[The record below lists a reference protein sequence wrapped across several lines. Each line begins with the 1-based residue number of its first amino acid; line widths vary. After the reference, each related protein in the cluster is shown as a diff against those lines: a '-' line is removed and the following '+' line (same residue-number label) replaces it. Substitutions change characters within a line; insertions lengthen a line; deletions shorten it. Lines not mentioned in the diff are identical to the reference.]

1 MRKGNH
7 NSISGEGRRGPKA
20 AAALRLAPPAP
31 SGAAHDPL
39 SKFGAQK
46 IAIFPPLS
54 TGNPAGVYVKNLR
67 ASGRRSTE
75 ARLDRFASFF
85 GHTLNSYPWA
95 ELSAGD
101 LLMARGLLLDLGA
114 SKSTINMTLSALR
127 GVARTQRRM
136 HPDRMTAETVAAV
149 CEVEGVK
156 GSTAPAGR
164 ALREEEIASLERI
177 CARDRSP
184 AGARD
189 SALLSLLYYA
199 GLRRD
204 EACRL
209 EPDDWQPRERRL
221 RILGKGDK
229 EEFVPVEAKA
239 ARLALG
245 RWLKRR
251 GRGAGPLFCSVWR
264 GGHVRRDDGSVR
276 ALSGDAVY
284 KIVERRAR
292 AAGLRPCTPHDLR
305 RSAITHLLE
314 RGTDALAV
322 QAFARH
328 EQLSTTMRYDRR
340 REEAKREAAR
350 KLAELRRVPPTPLK
364 PRPRRAPRKGKRG
377 RGGRPRL
384 GRLESRPRPQ
394 LVEIA
399 RAHRVDIADG
409 ATRAELAAAIRAACG
424 DSTKMEEIP

>member
-1 MRKGNH
+1 VGKVNH
-7 NSISGEGRRGPKA
+7 NSNPKKGRGGFKS
-20 AAALRLAPPAP
+20 AAALRLA
-31 SGAAHDPL
+31 SSQVSAAASEPL

-46 IAIFPPLS
+46 IALFPS
-54 TGNPAGVYVKNLR
+54 AAQGNPAGVFLQNLR
-67 ASGRRSTE
+67 GDGRRATRE
-75 ARLDRFASFF
+75 RLKKFASFF
-85 GHTLNSYPWA
+85 GHNLDSYPWA

-101 LLMARGLLLDLGA
+101 VLTARGLLLDLGA

-136 HPDRMTAETVAAV
+136 HPDRMTAEVCAAI
-149 CEVEGVK
+149 CEVEGVR
-156 GSTAPAGR
+156 GSTPPAGR
-164 ALREEEIASLERI
+164 ALREEEIAALERT

-189 SALLSLLYYA
+189 LALLSLLYYQ

-209 EPDDWQPRERRL
+209 EPEDWLARDRRL
-221 RILGKGDK
+221 RVLGKGDK
-229 EEFVPVEAKA
+229 EEFVYVESKET
-239 ARLALG
+239 RLALG
-245 RWLKRR
+245 RWLRRR
-251 GRGAGPLFCSVWR
+251 GRVSGPLFCSVWR
-264 GGHVRRDDGSVR
+264 GGRVR
-276 ALSGDAVY
+276 ADEGQARPLSGDAVY

-292 AAGLRPCTPHDLR
+292 QASLRPCTPHDLR

-328 EQLSTTMRYDRR
+328 EQLSTTTRYDRR

-350 KLAELRRVPPTPLK
+350 RLAEQKRVPPAPLK

-377 RGGRPRL
+377 RGGRPRMGL
-384 GRLESRPRPQ
+384 LEARPRAE
-394 LVEIA
+394 LVALA
-399 RAHRVDIADG
+399 RAHRCEFTER
-409 ATRAELAAAIRAACG
+409 ATRAELAGLIREAVA
-424 DSTKMEEIP
+424 E

>member
-7 NSISGEGRRGPKA
+7 NSISGRGAGGRKA
-20 AAALRLAPPAP
+20 AAALKLAPAPAP
-31 SGAAHDPL
+31 EVARRPL
-39 SKFGAQK
+39 SEFGARTL
-46 IAIFPPLS
+46 AIFPPVSL
-54 TGNPAGVYVKNLR
+54 GNPAGVYVKNLR

-85 GHTLNSYPWA
+85 GHTLDSYPWA

-101 LLMARGLLLDLGA
+101 VLTCRGLLLDLGA

-136 HPDRMTAETVAAV
+136 HPDRMTAEMAAAI

-189 SALLSLLYYA
+189 LALLSLLYYA

-221 RILGKGDK
+221 RVLGKGDK

-251 GRGAGPLFCSVWR
+251 GRAVGTLFCSVWR
-264 GGHVRRDDGSVR
+264 GGHVRKGDGDVR
-276 ALSGDAVY
+276 PLSGDAVY

-350 KLAELRRVPPTPLK
+350 KLAELKRVPPAPLK
-364 PRPRRAPRKGKRG
+364 PRPRRAPRHGKKG
-377 RGGRPRL
+377 RGGRPRMGL
-384 GRLESRPRPQ
+384 LEARPREE
-394 LVEIA
+394 LVALA
-399 RAHRVDIADG
+399 RAHRCEFG
-409 ATRAELAAAIRAACG
+409 EKATCAELARLIREAVG
-424 DSTKMEEIP
+424 

>member
-7 NSISGEGRRGPKA
+7 NSISGKGAGGRKS
-20 AAALRLAPPAP
+20 AAALKLAPAPAP
-31 SGAAHDPL
+31 EIAHSPL

-54 TGNPAGVYVKNLR
+54 QGNPAGVYVKNLR

-85 GHTLNSYPWA
+85 GHTLDSYPWA

-101 LLMARGLLLDLGA
+101 VLTARGLLLDLGA

-127 GVARTQRRM
+127 GVARTQRLM
-136 HPDRMTAETVAAV
+136 HPHRMSAETCAAI
-149 CEVEGVK
+149 CEVKGVK
-156 GSTAPAGR
+156 GSTPPAGR
-164 ALREEEIASLERI
+164 ALREEEIASLERL
-177 CARDRSP
+177 CARDRTP

-189 SALLSLLYYA
+189 LALVSLLYYV

-204 EACRL
+204 EACLL
-209 EPDDWQPRERRL
+209 EPDDWRGRDNRL
-221 RILGKGDK
+221 RILGKGSK
-229 EEFVPVEAKA
+229 EEFVYVEAKQ

-245 RWLKRR
+245 RWLRRR
-251 GRGAGPLFCSVWR
+251 GRRPGPLFCSVWR
-264 GGHVRRDDGSVR
+264 GGHVRVGSGALR
-276 ALSGDAVY
+276 PLSGDAVY

-328 EQLSTTMRYDRR
+328 EQLSTTTRYDRR
-340 REEAKREAAR
+340 REAAKRDATR
-350 KLAELRRVPPTPLK
+350 RLAEQKRVPPAPVR
-364 PRPRRAPRKGKRG
+364 PRPKRVPRHGKKG
-377 RGGRPRL
+377 RGGRPRMGL
-384 GRLESRPRPQ
+384 LEGRPRDE
-394 LVEIA
+394 LLALA
-399 RAHRVDIADG
+399 RAHQCDFGER
-409 ATRAELAAAIRAACG
+409 ATRAELARLIREAVG
-424 DSTKMEEIP
+424 